1 MGELIDGD
9 DNLPAEEVG
18 AWAKEKQ
25 EHLCR
30 YVDISRSVRA
40 KYLPPQGPGGA
51 CYIDLFC
58 GPGRSFVKET
68 GEWIDGSPV
77 AAWKKSQDGGAPFSR
92 VIIAD
97 MDKERLD
104 AATAR
109 LENLGAPVLA
119 IHGPASETVFRALQ
133 GSAVY
138 GLNFAFLD
146 PFSIGALDFSIFKTL
161 SRLKRIDILAH
172 VSKMDLQRN
181 LGSNVSAENSQFD
194 KFAPGWRDA
203 VDLNQ
208 QQASIR
214 REVMEYWRNSVAST
228 GIATSEDTRLITG
241 SKGQH
246 LYWLLLAAKHD
257 LAHKFWKASANMDQ
271 KGFEF

>member
-1 MGELIDGD
+1 MGDLIDGD
-9 DNLPAEEVG
+9 DNRPAEEVG

-30 YVDISRSVRA
+30 YVDISRGVRA
-40 KYLPPQGPGGA
+40 KYLPPQGHGGA

-77 AAWKKSQDGGAPFSR
+77 AAWKKSLEGGAPFSK

-97 MDKERLD
+97 LDKERLD
-104 AATAR
+104 AATTR
-109 LENLGAPVLA
+109 LEQLGAPVLA
-119 IHGPASETVFRALQ
+119 INGPASETASRALQ
-133 GSAVY
+133 ESAVY

-161 SRLKRIDILAH
+161 STLRRIDILAH

-181 LGSNVSAENSQFD
+181 LGINVSAENSQFD
-194 KFAPGWRDA
+194 RFAPGWRDA
-203 VDLNQ
+203 VNLNQ
-208 QQASIR
+208 QQATIR
-214 REVMEYWRNSVAST
+214 RDVMEYWRKSVAST
-228 GIATSEDTRLITG
+228 GIATSDDTRLITG

-257 LAHKFWKASANMDQ
+257 LAHAFWKASSKTDQ
-271 KGFEF
+271 TRFDF